1 MSESPIFVRVYDLL
15 LWLIPAVEKF
25 PRSQRPVLG
34 RAVQEAALALQEH
47 LTTAGLSS
55 APLEALERADVALA
69 LLRTRLRLCYDLR
82 LLSPGQY
89 EHVSRQVA
97 EVGRLL
103 GGWRKAVK
111 AASTA

>member
-1 MSESPIFVRVYDLL
+1 MSESPIFVRTYDLL
-15 LWLIPAVEKF
+15 LWLIPAVERF

-47 LTTAGLSS
+47 LTAASKS
-55 APLEALERADVALA
+55 VAPPAKLEQADVALA

-82 LLSPGQY
+82 LLSLGQY
-89 EHVSRQVA
+89 EHAARMVA

-103 GGWRKAVK
+103 GGWRRQHQQ
-111 AASTA
+111 TAP